1 MFQPMTHRFEIRVS
15 GKLRADWSDEIGGI
29 SLRHIGGDTLLEGEV
44 QDQSAL
50 FGVLHMIENLGLTV
64 VSVTTVPNG
73 I

>member
-1 MFQPMTHRFEIRVS
+1 MFQPTTHRFEIRVS
-15 GKLRADWSDEIGGI
+15 GLLGADWSDEFEGV
-29 SLRHIGGDTLLEGEV
+29 SLSHIEGDTLFEGEV

-64 VSVTTVPNG
+64 VSVTTFPNG